1 MTERPPLDP
10 RRVDPGLFD
19 DAMRADALPRV
30 AGPVNPW
37 VMPAAVSVAIL
48 LGGATFFMLNSER
61 SRVQGAPLTAPSDTP
76 ARISLDGVPPPPDL
90 PQAPAAATPA
100 PDEAA
105 ARAPIAPAPEI
116 VQPAAPPAPAADPAT
131 RWKAPALVVDLG
143 SAEAATSPAAATG
156 AGGGR
161 EENLTAE
168 ERFAQRV
175 ATAEV
180 ARARAIPMPAPALTV
195 PEGTI
200 IPAVLET
207 AINSDL
213 PGFTR
218 AVVSRDVLS
227 FDGETVLAPRGSKL
241 IGQYRSGVAAGQS
254 RAFVIWTRL
263 IRPDGASVQIASPG
277 ADTLGRGGLEGTTD
291 SHFFRRFGGAILL
304 SVISAGL
311 GSLNNDDGAQIII
324 SSSQDASRVAEI
336 ALQKQIDIPPTI
348 EVPQG
353 APIRVFV
360 TRDLDFSLVGASTP

>member
-1 MTERPPLDP
+1 
-10 RRVDPGLFD
+10 
-19 DAMRADALPRV
+19 
-30 AGPVNPW
+30 
-37 VMPAAVSVAIL
+37 VSVAIL

-61 SRVQGAPLTAPSDTP
+61 SRTQGAPLTAPSDTP

-90 PQAPAAATPA
+90 LQPQAVAPAPEQAEARDRATPA
-100 PDEAA
+100 PATVQPS
-105 ARAPIAPAPEI
+105 APPTPAP
-116 VQPAAPPAPAADPAT
+116 DPAI
-131 RWKAPALVVDLG
+131 RWKSPALVVDLG
-143 SAEAATSPAAATG
+143 SAEAAATPPVTPG

-180 ARARAIPMPAPALTV
+180 ARARAIPMPAPELTV

-277 ADTLGRGGLEGTTD
+277 SDTLGRGGLEGTTD

-311 GSLNNDDGAQIII
+311 GALNDDDGAQIII